1 MSATRFASF
10 RPLRHRNFALVWF
23 GGMVSNIGSWMQ
35 TVAVGVLVTQL
46 THQAH
51 WTGLVAAAAF
61 LPMGL
66 LTPIGGAMADRVDRR
81 MLLLLTTVGETAF
94 ATVLAVLAAIHH
106 DSPVAVTL
114 TVLAGGVMTALGFP
128 SYQALVPALVPRED
142 LLGAIALGSAQWNFG
157 RVVGPALAGLV
168 LVLGSYTLAFAL
180 NAISFFAVIIALLL
194 VRVPPLEVAAEEGRM
209 WSRIASGARA
219 AWADPGCRTAIA
231 LIGVTALLVS
241 PFIGLI
247 PAVALKLLHE
257 GEGAT
262 ATLVTAQGLGA
273 VGGALLITP
282 LAARYGRRRLLVA
295 SLVVMPFLVL
305 LYAVSPT
312 LPTAAV
318 SLFLVGAGYIGV
330 LSGLSTAVQLRVS
343 DAYRGRVMSLFMVA
357 LGTVYPLGLVI
368 QGTLGDHVS
377 LRVVTAGTAALFLAV
392 VAGVAGLRPE
402 VLRTL
407 DEPASAP
414 GDVIAPPAVAPA
426 T

>member
-114 TVLAGGVMTALGFP
+114 TVLAGGVITALGFP

-180 NAISFFAVIIALLL
+180 NAISFFAVIRANWAT
-194 VRVPPLEVAAEEGRM
+194 RSSRCRRM
-209 WSRIASGARA
+209 DS
-219 AWADPGCRTAIA
+219 
-231 LIGVTALLVS
+231 
-241 PFIGLI
+241 
-247 PAVALKLLHE
+247 
-257 GEGAT
+257 AT
-262 ATLVTAQGLGA
+262 RSV
-273 VGGALLITP
+273 
-282 LAARYGRRRLLVA
+282 
-295 SLVVMPFLVL
+295 
-305 LYAVSPT
+305 
-312 LPTAAV
+312 
-318 SLFLVGAGYIGV
+318 
-330 LSGLSTAVQLRVS
+330 
-343 DAYRGRVMSLFMVA
+343 RGRPRSSPRTRAIPPNRVNSSGGSFA
-357 LGTVYPLGLVI
+357 LTSA
-368 QGTLGDHVS
+368 TS
-377 LRVVTAGTAALFLAV
+377 
-392 VAGVAGLRPE
+392 
-402 VLRTL
+402 
-407 DEPASAP
+407 ASA
-414 GDVIAPPAVAPA
+414 VISRRGRPV

>member
-1 MSATRFASF
+1 
-10 RPLRHRNFALVWF
+10 
-23 GGMVSNIGSWMQ
+23 IGSWMQ

-81 MLLLLTTVGETAF
+81 MLLLLTTVGGTAF
-94 ATVLAVLAAIHH
+94 ATVLAVLAGIHH
-106 DSPVAVTL
+106 DST
-114 TVLAGGVMTALGFP
+114 
-128 SYQALVPALVPRED
+128 
-142 LLGAIALGSAQWNFG
+142 
-157 RVVGPALAGLV
+157 
-168 LVLGSYTLAFAL
+168 
-180 NAISFFAVIIALLL
+180 
-194 VRVPPLEVAAEEGRM
+194 VAAEEGRM

-247 PAVALKLLHE
+247 PAVALKLFHE

-392 VAGVAGLRPE
+392 VAGV
-402 VLRTL
+402 
-407 DEPASAP
+407 
-414 GDVIAPPAVAPA
+414 
-426 T
+426 